1 MKNYNPILFDLDGT
15 LSDTGEGII
24 NSVVYALNK
33 YNIKVEDKRELFRF
47 VGPPLHKS
55 FESFYGFSPK
65 KAQQA
70 VEYYREYYA
79 VKGIYENTVYNGV
92 YSLLERLKADGKAL
106 AVATS
111 KPEKF
116 AKIVIESNNMSKYFS
131 VVAGANLDGSRTK
144 KADVIKYALNRLN
157 TPNAV
162 PVIVGDRCYD
172 AVGAREAGIDSIGVL
187 YGYGSIEEMRE
198 SQATYIAKTTEY
210 IYRIIVGNSCC
221 DIN

>member
-33 YNIKVEDKRELFRF
+33 YDIKVEDKQQLFKF

-55 FESFYGFSPK
+55 FENFYGFSPE

-79 VKGIYENTVYNGV
+79 VKGIYENTVYSGI
-92 YSLLERLKADGKAL
+92 YSLLERLKADGKTL

-144 KADVIKYALNRLN
+144 KADVIKYALNLLN
-157 TPNAV
+157 APNAV

-172 AVGAREAGIDSIGVL
+172 VVGAKEAGIDSIGVL
-187 YGYGSIEEMRE
+187 YGYGSIEEMKE
-198 SQATYIAKTTEY
+198 SQATYIAKTTED
-210 IYRIIVGNSCC
+210 IYKIIVGE
-221 DIN
+221 DR

>member
-33 YNIKVEDKRELFRF
+33 YNIKVEDKQELFRF

-198 SQATYIAKTTEY
+198 SQATYIAKTTED

-221 DIN
+221 GIN

>member
-33 YNIKVEDKRELFRF
+33 YNIKVEDKRELFGF

-116 AKIVIESNNMSKYFS
+116 AKIVIEGNNMSKYFS

-172 AVGAREAGIDSIGVL
+172 VAGAKEAGIDSIGVL

-198 SQATYIAKTTEY
+198 SQATYIAKTTED

-221 DIN
+221 GIN

>member
-33 YNIKVEDKRELFRF
+33 YDIKVEDKRELFEF

-55 FESFYGFSPK
+55 FENFYGFSPE

-79 VKGIYENTVYNGV
+79 VKGIYENTVYSGI
-92 YSLLERLKADGKAL
+92 YSLLERLKADGKTL

-157 TPNAV
+157 APNAV

-172 AVGAREAGIDSIGVL
+172 VVGAKEAGIDSIGVL
-187 YGYGSIEEMRE
+187 YGYGSIEEMKE
-198 SQATYIAKTTEY
+198 SQATYIAKTTED
-210 IYRIIVGNSCC
+210 IYKIIVGE
-221 DIN
+221 DR

>member
-47 VGPPLHKS
+47 VDPPLHKS

-198 SQATYIAKTTEY
+198 SQATYIAKTTED

-221 DIN
+221 GIN

>member
-33 YNIKVEDKRELFRF
+33 YDIKVEDKRELFEF

-55 FESFYGFSPK
+55 FENFYGFSPET
-65 KAQQA
+65 AQQA

-79 VKGIYENTVYNGV
+79 VKGIYENTVYSGI
-92 YSLLERLKADGKAL
+92 YSLLERLKADGKTL

-157 TPNAV
+157 APNAV

-172 AVGAREAGIDSIGVL
+172 VVGAKEAGIDSIGVL
-187 YGYGSIEEMRE
+187 YGYGSIEEMKE
-198 SQATYIAKTTEY
+198 SQATYIAKTTED
-210 IYRIIVGNSCC
+210 IYKIIVGE
-221 DIN
+221 DR

>member
-1 MKNYNPILFDLDGT
+1 M
-15 LSDTGEGII
+15 
-24 NSVVYALNK
+24 
-33 YNIKVEDKRELFRF
+33 
-47 VGPPLHKS
+47 
-55 FESFYGFSPK
+55 
-65 KAQQA
+65 
-70 VEYYREYYA
+70 
-79 VKGIYENTVYNGV
+79 
-92 YSLLERLKADGKAL
+92 

-157 TPNAV
+157 APNAV

-172 AVGAREAGIDSIGVL
+172 VAGAKEAGIDSIGVL
-187 YGYGSIEEMRE
+187 YGYGSIEE
-198 SQATYIAKTTEY
+198 SQATYIAKTTED

-221 DIN
+221 GIN

>member
-55 FESFYGFSPK
+55 FKNFYGFSPE

-187 YGYGSIEEMRE
+187 YGYGSIEEMKE
-198 SQATYIAKTTEY
+198 SQATYIAKTTED
-210 IYRIIVGNSCC
+210 IYRIIVGNSCSG
-221 DIN
+221 IN

>member
-1 MKNYNPILFDLDGT
+1 M
-15 LSDTGEGII
+15 
-24 NSVVYALNK
+24 
-33 YNIKVEDKRELFRF
+33 
-47 VGPPLHKS
+47 
-55 FESFYGFSPK
+55 
-65 KAQQA
+65 
-70 VEYYREYYA
+70 
-79 VKGIYENTVYNGV
+79 
-92 YSLLERLKADGKAL
+92 

-172 AVGAREAGIDSIGVL
+172 VAGAKEAGIDSIGVL

-198 SQATYIAKTTEY
+198 SQATYIAKITED

-221 DIN
+221 GIN